1 MTALP
6 SNTPAATIPAAGRP
20 RSLAGRRA
28 ADRVFLV
35 VCLAVTSL
43 ASLVLALLLI
53 AIFSKGWGHLNVDFF
68 TNYPSRFAE
77 KAGFKAAL
85 WGSIWVCL
93 VCAVVAVPLGVGTA
107 VLLEEYAPRNRH
119 LRRVHDFIQL
129 NISNLAGVPSVVYGI
144 IGLTAFARMFGLFGP
159 ANLSNYD
166 DVLTITLKN
175 NTTLVGTSLGEDD
188 TTIVLDDIRTG
199 EQTINRA
206 DIATQ
211 SAEYVRTHRFTL
223 NDGTKIEGRLS
234 ATTPKSLKILNTSPN
249 KSPDAPR
256 IIEVPRADIA
266 DYHPATMIE
275 VGGREHPW
283 YFHVPFGG
291 GVLAAGLTLMLVV
304 LPIVIVSTRE
314 AIRAVPP
321 SLREGTLALGATKW
335 QTVSKMVLPAAVPG
349 IMTGAIL
356 AMSRAIGEAAP
367 ILVVSGIVFI
377 MNTPKNLMSD
387 FSAMPLQIYS
397 WANMP
402 QEEFKQVAAAGIIVL
417 LVVLCAFNL
426 VAILLRQKFQRA
438 LN

>member
-1 MTALP
+1 MTSLP
-6 SNTPAATIPAAGRP
+6 TFAAPVSSARP
-20 RSLAGRRA
+20 RSLAKRRL
-28 ADRVFLV
+28 ADRAFLV

-43 ASLVLALLLI
+43 TSLVLAILLI
-53 AIFSKGWGHLNVDFF
+53 AIFSKGWGHLNSDFLS
-68 TNYPSRFAE
+68 NYPSRFAE

-85 WGSIWVCL
+85 WGSVWVCL
-93 VCAVVAVPLGVGTA
+93 VCAAVAIPLGVGTA
-107 VLLEEYAPRNRH
+107 VLLEEYGPKQRI
-119 LRRVHDFIQL
+119 LRRIHEFIQL

-188 TTIVLDDIRTG
+188 TTLVLDDLKTG
-199 EQTINRA
+199 EQVINRA
-206 DIATQ
+206 DIASQ
-211 SAEYVRTHRFTL
+211 SANYVRTHRFTL
-223 NDGTKIEGRLS
+223 TTGETVEGRLS
-234 ATTPKSLKILNTSPN
+234 GTTPKTLKIFNTD
-249 KSPDAPR
+249 KGLAEGTPR
-256 IIEVPRADIA
+256 LVEVPRASIA
-266 DYHPATMIE
+266 SYNPDTMIE
-275 VGGREHPW
+275 VGGRDKPW

-321 SLREGTLALGATKW
+321 SLREGALALGATKW
-335 QTVSKMVLPAAVPG
+335 QTVSRMVLPAAVPG

-377 MNTPKNLMSD
+377 MNTPKSLMSD

-402 QEEFKQVAAAGIIVL
+402 QDEFKKVAAAGIIVL
-417 LVVLCAFNL
+417 LVVLCSFNL
-426 VAILLRQKFQRA
+426 IAILLRQRFQKS

>member
-1 MTALP
+1 MTSLP
-6 SNTPAATIPAAGRP
+6 TFAAPVSSARP
-20 RSLAGRRA
+20 RSLAKRRL
-28 ADRVFLV
+28 ADRAFLV

-43 ASLVLALLLI
+43 TSLVLAILLI
-53 AIFSKGWGHLNVDFF
+53 AIFSKGWGHLNSDFLS
-68 TNYPSRFAE
+68 NYPSRFAE

-85 WGSIWVCL
+85 WGSVWVCL
-93 VCAVVAVPLGVGTA
+93 VCAAVAIPLGVGTA
-107 VLLEEYAPRNRH
+107 VLLEEYGPKQRI
-119 LRRVHDFIQL
+119 LRRIHEFIQL

-166 DVLTITLKN
+166 DVLTITLRN

-188 TTIVLDDIRTG
+188 TTLVLDDLKTG
-199 EQTINRA
+199 EQVINRA
-206 DIATQ
+206 DIASQ
-211 SAEYVRTHRFTL
+211 SANYVRTHRFTL
-223 NDGTKIEGRLS
+223 TTGETVEGRLS
-234 ATTPKSLKILNTSPN
+234 GTTPKTLKIFNTD
-249 KSPDAPR
+249 KGLAEGTPR
-256 IIEVPRADIA
+256 LVEVPRASIA
-266 DYHPATMIE
+266 SYNPDTMIE
-275 VGGREHPW
+275 VGGRDKPW

-321 SLREGTLALGATKW
+321 SLREGALALGATKW
-335 QTVSKMVLPAAVPG
+335 QTVSRMVLPAAVPG

-377 MNTPKNLMSD
+377 MNTPKSLMSD

-402 QEEFKQVAAAGIIVL
+402 QDEFKKVAAAGIIVL
-417 LVVLCAFNL
+417 LVVLCSFNL
-426 VAILLRQKFQRA
+426 IAILLRQRFQKS

>member
-6 SNTPAATIPAAGRP
+6 TNTAAGAALAGRP
-20 RSLAGRRA
+20 RSVASRRF
-28 ADRVFLV
+28 ADRAFLIL
-35 VCLAVTSL
+35 CLAVTSL
-43 ASLVLALLLI
+43 ASLVLAILLI
-53 AIFSKGWGHLNVDFF
+53 AIFSKGWGHLNSDFL

-85 WGSIWVCL
+85 WGSVWTCI
-93 VCAVVAVPLGVGTA
+93 VCAAVAIPLGVGTA
-107 VLLEEYAPRNRH
+107 VLLEEYAPKQRT
-119 LRRVHDFIQL
+119 LRRLHEFIQL

-166 DVLTITLKN
+166 DILTITLKN
-175 NTTLVGTSLGEDD
+175 NTTMVGTSLGEDES
-188 TTIVLDDIRTG
+188 TIVLDDLKTG

-211 SAEYVRTHRFTL
+211 TAQYVRTHRFTL
-223 NDGTKIEGRLS
+223 KDGTTVEGRLS
-234 ATTPKSLKILNTSPN
+234 GTTPKTIKVFNTAADRDQS
-249 KSPDAPR
+249 AAR
-256 IIEVPRADIA
+256 VVEVPRSDIA
-266 DYHPATMIE
+266 GYATSAMIE
-275 VGGREHPW
+275 VGGRDKPW

-314 AIRAVPP
+314 ALRSVPP
-321 SLREGTLALGATKW
+321 SLREGAMALGATKW
-335 QTVSKMVLPAAVPG
+335 QTVSKMILPAAVPG

-377 MNTPKNLMSD
+377 MNTPKSLMSD

-402 QEEFKQVAAAGIIVL
+402 QDEFKQVAAAGIIVL
-417 LVVLCAFNL
+417 LVVLSAFNL
-426 VAILLRQKFQRA
+426 TAVIIRQRFQRG
-438 LN
+438 LQ